1 MWELLNAKCSNVIL
15 NWGGEWERGR
25 GGRGM
30 GGKRE
35 RKKERGGPPMS
46 KVRWRQCPLASS
58 GRQRGTVARV
68 PSTSIGPTWFIFFP
82 VHIGATA
89 NSVWLPIQLWSKF
102 FKYCVLW
109 HSYCKCKCCLLCV
122 FRIRPI
128 PVCRLKLFLCSFVAH
143 HTKSSRRHWVC
154 VVYMLLP
161 RIYFSLKSNGWI
173 QI

>member
-58 GRQRGTVARV
+58 DRQRGTVARV
-68 PSTSIGPTWFIFFP
+68 PSTSIGPTWFIFSQFTLERQP
-82 VHIGATA
+82 TLSGYPSNYDPSSSSIVYSGTA
-89 NSVWLPIQLWSKF
+89 IANVNAV
-102 FKYCVLW
+102 YCVYFVLG
-109 HSYCKCKCCLLCV
+109 LFPCV
-122 FRIRPI
+122 ALNYF
-128 PVCRLKLFLCSFVAH
+128 
-143 HTKSSRRHWVC
+143 C
-154 VVYMLLP
+154 VVSWPITQNP
-161 RIYFSLKSNGWI
+161 RDATESV
-173 QI
+173 